1 MIFSFGKKG
10 KKYGFKDWP
19 DHELIMAYRK
29 EENPDIIA
37 ELFTR
42 YTHLVYGIC
51 LKYFDDKEEAKDAV
65 MEIFE
70 GLTEDLPEFEIRNFK
85 SWLFTVSKNH
95 CLMALRKKKIIHAAE
110 ESVAKNCEPEFM
122 ESPDELHHDILRRE
136 RSENELIS
144 ALNGLKDEQKLCLEL
159 VYLKEKSYHEVS
171 EITGYSL
178 KEVKSHVQNGKRNL
192 KIKLEPLNEEEK

>member
-1 MIFSFGKKG
+1 MIFNFGKKG
-10 KKYGFKDWP
+10 KKNGFHDWP

-29 EENPDIIA
+29 GENPEIIA

-51 LKYFDDKEEAKDAV
+51 LKYFDDKDEAKDAV

-70 GLTEDLPEFEIRNFK
+70 GLTEDIPGFEIRNFK
-85 SWLFTVSKNH
+85 SWLYTVTKNH
-95 CLMALRKKKIIHAAE
+95 CLMALRKKKIMHAAE
-110 ESVAKNCEPEFM
+110 ESVTKNYEPEFM
-122 ESPDELHHDILRRE
+122 ESPDELHHDLIRQE
-136 RSENELIS
+136 FTENQLIS
-144 ALNGLKDEQKLCLEL
+144 AMKGLKEEQKLCLEL
-159 VYLKEKSYHEVS
+159 VYLREKSYQEVS

-192 KIKLEPLNEEEK
+192 KIKLEPLNEEER